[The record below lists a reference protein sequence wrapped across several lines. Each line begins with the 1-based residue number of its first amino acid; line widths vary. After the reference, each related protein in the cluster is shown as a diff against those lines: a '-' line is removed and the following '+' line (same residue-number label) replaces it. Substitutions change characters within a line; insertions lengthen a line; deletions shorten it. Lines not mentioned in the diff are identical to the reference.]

1 MPRAVQFDQYGT
13 VDVLHIA
20 EVPHAVPGDD
30 EACVEVVCA
39 GINPGEIAVRD
50 GRLHQRFPATFPS
63 GQGSDFAGRVV
74 ALGRNVVTF
83 SIGDDVIGYTDGRA
97 SQADYVL
104 VPAGYLTVKPAAV
117 DWEQAGGLYVA
128 GTTAYAAVRAVALTP
143 DDTVAISGAA
153 GGVGSIA
160 SQLARRNRAKVI
172 GIAGED
178 KSAWLESIGVRAI
191 AYGDG
196 LADRLRAAAP
206 QGIDAFIDTFGGG
219 YVKLAVELG
228 VDPQRIDTIIDF
240 PAAAEFGAKTDGNAA
255 ASDAFVL
262 GELASLIAAG
272 ELVVPI
278 AASYPLDQVRDAYT
292 KLATRHTRGKIVCN
306 CSGLQRYAAH

>member
-1 MPRAVQFDQYGT
+1 

-20 EVPHAVPGDD
+20 MVPRPVPGDG

-39 GINPGEIAVRD
+39 GINPGEAAIRD
-50 GRLHQRFPATFPS
+50 GRLREVLPATFPS

-74 ALGRNVVTF
+74 ALGANVTEF
-83 SIGDDVIGYTDGRA
+83 SVGDEVIGYTDGRA
-97 SQADYVL
+97 SHADYVV
-104 VPAGYLTVKPAAV
+104 VPAGHLTGKPAAV

-160 SQLARRNRAKVI
+160 SQLARRSGAKVI
-172 GIAGED
+172 GIAGEGNG
-178 KSAWLESIGVRAI
+178 AWLESIGVRAI
-191 AYGDG
+191 AYGEG

-206 QGIDAFIDTFGGG
+206 HGIDAFIDTFGGG
-219 YVKLAVELG
+219 YVRLAVDLG
-228 VDPQRIDTIIDF
+228 VGPQRIDTVIDF

-255 ASDAFVL
+255 AGDAAVL
-262 GELASLIAAG
+262 AKLASLIAVG

-278 AASYPLDQVRDAYT
+278 AASYPLEQVRDAYT
-292 KLATRHTRGKIVCN
+292 QLAGRHARGKIV
-306 CSGLQRYAAH
+306 LRMR